1 MEDLAL
7 ELNVKPLIS
16 RHILYYLIYDH
27 HIITTRQHYHFHPF
41 AMASM
46 ASQPHFVLIPLM
58 AQGHMI
64 PVIDMARL
72 IAAHG
77 VIVSLIT
84 TPHNASRFQKVIIR
98 ARESAGLSINLVQIP
113 FPCQEVGLPIGYE
126 NLDTL
131 PSRDL
136 LQKFYLALARLQQP
150 LETILEKATPPPTCI
165 ISDKCLSWTSKTA
178 QRFNIPR
185 IVFHGMSCFSLLSAH
200 NVRLHNAHLS
210 VSSDSEP
217 FVVPGMPRKF
227 QVTRA
232 QLPGSFVSL
241 PDLDDVRNKMQE
253 AESTAYG
260 VVVNSFQELE
270 HGCPEAYAKAIKKKI
285 WCIGPVSLCN
295 KENLDKFERGN
306 KASIDEKQCLEWLD
320 SQKPRSVIYACLGSL
335 CRLEPSQLIELGL
348 GLEASKKPFIWVAKT
363 GEKASELEAWFVK
376 EKFEE
381 RIKGRGMLIKGWA
394 PQVLILSHP
403 AIGGFLTHCGWNSTI
418 EGVCAGVPMITWPLF
433 SEQFFNEKLIVEILR
448 IGVRVGVEVPVR
460 WGEEEKVGVLVKKEE
475 VEMAVNELMDGGEEG
490 QKRRKRASELAERAS
505 KSMEFGGSSHLNLSF
520 LIQDVIKHQTE
531 AKSNYQY
538 Q

>member
-1 MEDLAL
+1 
-7 ELNVKPLIS
+7 
-16 RHILYYLIYDH
+16 
-27 HIITTRQHYHFHPF
+27 
-41 AMASM
+41 MAC
-46 ASQPHFVLIPLM
+46 QPHFVLVPLM

-72 IAAHG
+72 IAEKG
-77 VIVSLIT
+77 VIVSLMT
-84 TPHNASRFQKVIIR
+84 TPYNASRFDRIIYR
-98 ARESAGLSINLVQIP
+98 AEESGLPIRLVQIP

-136 LQKFYLALARLQQP
+136 LKKFFTALAKLQQP
-150 LETILEKATPPPTCI
+150 LESILEHATPPPSCI
-165 ISDKCLSWTSKTA
+165 ISDKCLSWTSRTA

-185 IVFHGMSCFSLLSAH
+185 IVFHGMSCFSLLSSH
-200 NVRLHNAHLS
+200 NVRFSNAHLS

-217 FVVPGMPRKF
+217 FLVPNMPQSF
-227 QVTRA
+227 QVTRC

-241 PDLDDVRNKMQE
+241 PDIDDVRNKMQE
-253 AESTAYG
+253 AESTAFG
-260 VVVNSFQELE
+260 VVVNSFNELE
-270 HGCPEAYAKAIKKKI
+270 NGCAEAYEKAIKKKV

-295 KENLDKFERGN
+295 RRNLDKFERGN

-320 SQKPRSVIYACLGSL
+320 SKKPRSVIYACLGSL

-363 GEKASELEAWFVK
+363 GEKTSELEEWFLK

-381 RIKGRGMLIKGWA
+381 RIKGRGLLIKGWA

-418 EGVCAGVPMITWPLF
+418 EGVCSGIPMITWPLF
-433 SEQFFNEKLIVEILR
+433 AEQFFNEKLVVEILK

-460 WGEEEKVGVLVKKEE
+460 WGEEEKVGVLVKKDE
-475 VEMAVNELMDGGEEG
+475 VEKAVNTLMNGGEEG
-490 QKRRKRASELAERAS
+490 EKRRNKASELGDKARKA
-505 KSMEFGGSSHLNLSF
+505 MELGGLSHFNLSL
-520 LIQDVIKHQTE
+520 LIQEVLHE
-531 AKSNYQY
+531 ATQLKKRERR
-538 Q
+538 

>member
-1 MEDLAL
+1 M
-7 ELNVKPLIS
+7 V
-16 RHILYYLIYDH
+16 
-27 HIITTRQHYHFHPF
+27 
-41 AMASM
+41 SM
-46 ASQPHFVLIPLM
+46 VSQPHFVLIPLM

-72 IAAHG
+72 IAERG
-77 VIVSLIT
+77 VIVSLVT
-84 TPHNASRFQKVIIR
+84 TPHNASRFEEVIYR

-113 FPCQEVGLPIGYE
+113 FPSQGVGLPIGYE

-136 LQKFYLALARLQQP
+136 LKKFYHALAKLQQP
-150 LETILEKATPPPTCI
+150 LETILENTMPPPSCI
-165 ISDKCLSWTSKTA
+165 ISDKCLYWTSKTA
-178 QRFNIPR
+178 SRFNIPR

-217 FVVPGMPRKF
+217 FVVPGMPQEF

-241 PDLDDVRNKMQE
+241 PDLDDVRSKMHE
-253 AESTAYG
+253 AESTAFG
-260 VVVNSFQELE
+260 VVVNSFNELE
-270 HGCPEAYAKAIKKKI
+270 HGCPEAYERAIKKKV
-285 WCIGPVSLCN
+285 WCIGPVSSCN

-306 KASIDEKQCLEWLD
+306 KSSINEKQCLEWLD
-320 SQKPRSVIYACLGSL
+320 LQKPRSVIYACLGSL

-348 GLEASKKPFIWVAKT
+348 GLEASKQPFIWVAKT
-363 GEKASELEAWFVK
+363 GEKSSELEDWFQK

-418 EGVCAGVPMITWPLF
+418 EGVCSGVPMLTWPLF

-475 VEMAVNELMDGGEEG
+475 VEMAVSMLMDEGEEG
-490 QKRRKRASELAERAS
+490 QKRRKIASELAEMARNT
-505 KSMEFGGSSHLNLSF
+505 MEFGGCSHSNLSL
-520 LIQDVIKHQTE
+520 LIQDVLKHQTE
-531 AKSNYQY
+531 DRVR
-538 Q
+538 